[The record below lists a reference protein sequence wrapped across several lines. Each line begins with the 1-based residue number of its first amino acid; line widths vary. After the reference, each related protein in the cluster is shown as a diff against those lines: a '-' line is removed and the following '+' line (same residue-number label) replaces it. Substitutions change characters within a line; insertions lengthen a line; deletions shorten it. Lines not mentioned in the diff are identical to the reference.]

1 MCGVDSGCVS
11 VRRYVVVWWRASQR
25 GCTTETLRSL
35 RSSMLSWGRGGGSA
49 GSSKPKPA
57 LVKHTLQTH
66 SSGEEAGSDSEA
78 QSALLAGASA
88 LARRRHAI
96 RFKRKSKIAYR
107 VIRSV
112 LISL

>member
-1 MCGVDSGCVS
+1 
-11 VRRYVVVWWRASQR
+11 
-25 GCTTETLRSL
+25 
-35 RSSMLSWGRGGGSA
+35 MLSWGRGGGSA

-57 LVKHTLQTH
+57 LVKHTLQTQ

-107 VIRSV
+107 VIRTD
-112 LISL
+112 